1 MCGVVGYISSSKLIN
16 HELINDLL
24 NSINHRGPDSR
35 GIYKMK
41 IYRR

>member
-35 GIYKMK
+35 EFIKMK
-41 IYRR
+41 IYR

>member
-24 NSINHRGPDSR
+24 NSINQEGQIV
-35 GIYKMK
+35 GEFIKMK
-41 IYRR
+41 IYR